1 MFFTEC
7 ASLAEQHP
15 DLASVFEKLD
25 SQLRAMGTAEVI
37 RSDDL
42 ASFLAIDPNQMRS
55 ALDMFAQQGVLR
67 RVEMIE
73 CTYCRMAAFQSDYQE
88 ALDEDD
94 EYRCTSC
101 DRPLTDRTIQI
112 ITAYRRG
119 EKWQEVSNLRDG
131 SGDAGLREAS
141 SSSIPSNV
149 MLDDTHAGIGV
160 TTQTALKVPRTMGSD
175 AAVEA
180 LLALKGKKGWTMEEL
195 ARHVGTSARTLQS
208 FKERRTVRS
217 SVFRTMAD
225 RLGISPE
232 DLLAGNVPGVK

>member
-7 ASLAEQHP
+7 ARLAEQHP
-15 DLASVFEKLD
+15 DLASVFEQLD

-37 RSDDL
+37 RPDDL
-42 ASFLAIDPNQMRS
+42 ASFLNIDPNQMRS
-55 ALDMFAQQGVLR
+55 ALDMFAQEGVLR

-73 CTYCRMAAFQSDYQE
+73 CPYCQMAALRSEYQE

-131 SGDAGLREAS
+131 SGDAGLRDASAS
-141 SSSIPSNV
+141 SASIV
-149 MLDDTHAGIGV
+149 TLDEQGWYTHVRLAESFSVG
-160 TTQTALKVPRTMGSD
+160 R
-175 AAVEA
+175 EA
-180 LLALKGKKGWTMEEL
+180 LRKRLDRYREHKLDGWKKQDDRRPREPKYLYRLQDVKGVIQEL
-195 ARHVGTSARTLQS
+195 ASS
-208 FKERRTVRS
+208 ERP
-217 SVFRTMAD
+217 A
-225 RLGISPE
+225 
-232 DLLAGNVPGVK
+232 K